1 MPGLAVLLAASLAI
15 QVVDGDTLWIDR
27 EKVRIANIDAPETH
41 EPKCDAERRLGLVAK
56 RRLEILLKSGTVT
69 WKRGDPKDG
78 RLKDRR
84 GRTLA
89 TIAIDGRDVGELL
102 IAENLAR
109 PWTGKRQ
116 PWCDLTP

>member
-1 MPGLAVLLAASLAI
+1 LSGLAVLLAATLAI
-15 QVVDGDTLWIDR
+15 QVVDGDTLWIGE
-27 EKVRIANIDAPETH
+27 EKVRIANIDAPEIH

-56 RRLEILLKSGTVT
+56 RRLEILLKSGAVS

-78 RLKDRR
+78 RLADRN
-84 GRTLA
+84 GRALG
-89 TIAIDGRDVGELL
+89 TIAIDGRDVGEML

-116 PWCDLTP
+116 PWCNALP